1 MSDTINPTAPAAQEP
16 AAAPPTAAAPS
27 VPAPAAAAPQAPAAR
42 PPYVNPWQGRT
53 PVAAAARE
61 IVQTITEG
69 TASGG
74 VQLNRVALSS
84 QTAAPAAP
92 ASDPRVDALM
102 AVLGE
107 TVAQDL
113 GALPANVAATV
124 KAIAGDDPVAQRKAI
139 NAMRANGLAVSPLAA
154 PAPLAPPASTTMPAP
169 SVAPAAASPTADDAS
184 RLAEYEKL
192 ARVAPTLANAYR
204 ITHADSITRATAART
219 PAN

>member
-1 MSDTINPTAPAAQEP
+1 MSDTTNPIAPAAQEP
-16 AAAPPTAAAPS
+16 AAAPPAAAAPS
-27 VPAPAAAAPQAPAAR
+27 APVPVVAATQAPAAK

-53 PVAAAARE
+53 PAPVAPKADAPAPVAASTAA
-61 IVQTITEG
+61 
-69 TASGG
+69 S
-74 VQLNRVALSS
+74 
-84 QTAAPAAP
+84 AAPAI
-92 ASDPRVDALM
+92 DPRIDALM

-124 KAIAGDDPVAQRKAI
+124 RAIAGDDPVAQRKAI

-154 PAPLAPPASTTMPAP
+154 PAPLATPASTTMPAP
-169 SVAPAAASPTADDAS
+169 SVAPAAVSLTADDAS

>member
-1 MSDTINPTAPAAQEP
+1 MSDPTNPIAPAAQEP
-16 AAAPPTAAAPS
+16 VAAPPAAVTPS
-27 VPAPAAAAPQAPAAR
+27 APAPVAAAPQTAPEAPAK
-42 PPYVNPWQGRT
+42 PPYVNPWKGRAPA
-53 PVAAAARE
+53 PV
-61 IVQTITEG
+61 
-69 TASGG
+69 
-74 VQLNRVALSS
+74 
-84 QTAAPAAP
+84 APAASAAPVASSAPTSQP

-124 KAIAGDDPVAQRKAI
+124 RAIAGDDPVAQRKAI
-139 NAMRANGLAVSPLAA
+139 NAMRANGLAVSPLAP
-154 PAPLAPPASTTMPAP
+154 PAPLATPASTTMPAP
-169 SVAPAAASPTADDAS
+169 SVAPAAVSPTADDAS